1 MALDEATRI
10 LAIRHGETDWN
21 TANRIQGHTDIP
33 LNATGRWQAER
44 LVDAVREEGIAAIY
58 SSDLARA
65 WDTALAV
72 ARGSGVA
79 PRAERRLRERH
90 VGAFEGC
97 TWEEIAQ
104 RWPELNERWR
114 LRDPGF
120 GPAGGEVLRDFHARC
135 VDTAT
140 ALAAAHP
147 GETIALVAHGGVID
161 CLYRAAAG
169 LPVEAP
175 RTWRLGNAGIN
186 RLLWT
191 PQGFVLVG
199 WADTSHLEVAA

>member
-1 MALDEATRI
+1 MALDDATRI

-21 TANRIQGHTDIP
+21 TANRIQGHTDVP
-33 LNATGRWQAER
+33 LNETGRWQVER
-44 LVDAVREEGIAAIY
+44 LVDAVRDEGIDAIY

-72 ARGSGVA
+72 GRGSGVA
-79 PRAERRLRERH
+79 PRAEPGLRERH
-90 VGAFEGC
+90 FGAFEGC
-97 TWEEIAQ
+97 TWAEIAE
-104 RWPELNERWR
+104 RWPDLNERWR
-114 LRDPGF
+114 RRDPDF
-120 GPAGGEVLRDFHARC
+120 GPAGGEVLRDFHERC
-135 VDTAT
+135 VQTA
-140 ALAAAHP
+140 ARLAAAHP
-147 GETIALVAHGGVID
+147 GETIALVAHGGVMD

-191 PQGFVLVG
+191 PQGFVLIG
-199 WADTSHLEVAA
+199 WADTSHLEAA